1 MDRPRKE
8 SKNRNYLKFRIMKK
22 MISKNKKVI
31 SILIFLLSLSNSSL
45 AQSKTDVIETIK
57 VSGVAEVYFTH
68 QAHEK
73 IRKIVTGKPSP
84 EVIVDFKDGVLEV
97 NTKGEAHNE
106 VVEVYV
112 SSLHLKNIVV
122 EDAAQF
128 HITNTIQSEILTI
141 TVDDRG
147 SADLDVITNNLEIK
161 MSGGDLTISGET
173 NNCTILKLDGHERG
187 TLNSGNLVVKQ

>member
-1 MDRPRKE
+1 
-8 SKNRNYLKFRIMKK
+8 MKK
-22 MISKNKKVI
+22 LISKYKEVTFI
-31 SILIFLLSLSNSSL
+31 RYIGTLTLLLSLSNYAL

-68 QAHEK
+68 QEHEK

-84 EVIVDFKDGVLEV
+84 EVIVDFKDGVLEID
-97 NTKGEAHNE
+97 TKGEAHNE

-128 HITNTIQSEILTI
+128 HTINNIQSDSLTV

-147 SADLDVITNNLEIK
+147 AADLDVNTNNLKIN
-161 MSGGDLTISGET
+161 MSGGDLTVSGET

-187 TLNSGNLVVKQ
+187 TINSGNLTVKH